1 MWCAVMCCDTSLHK
15 LKLFFLPQGK
25 RIQVQSNTCTW
36 KVCRLDTYP
45 FVTPLI
51 PLRGDTFVPALL
63 APLSS
68 LGHETEPHN
77 EPGAHSR
84 QQCHHLTTAAKLQ
97 ITLINGQGETSWC
110 HSQNSWSEL
119 TLILYPTY
127 PSKYTAFIWDI
138 YCTWSY
144 QSHKTNCGMKGQN
157 PPT

>member
-15 LKLFFLPQGK
+15 LKLSFLPQGN

-51 PLRGDTFVPALL
+51 PLRGDTFVAALW
-63 APLSS
+63 APLSF
-68 LGHETEPHN
+68 LGPRKQPHKK
-77 EPGAHSR
+77 PGAHKQAAMPLPHPSC
-84 QQCHHLTTAAKLQ
+84 QAPDNTHQLTRWNQLMSQPKLLVWAYTYLISYLSIQ
-97 ITLINGQGETSWC
+97 IHT
-110 HSQNSWSEL
+110 
-119 TLILYPTY
+119 
-127 PSKYTAFIWDI
+127 IWDN
-138 YCTWSY
+138 YCIWSY